1 MSNNL
6 PPEDRP
12 QKQPK
17 ADLPLFQQKI
27 LEEKW
32 KNRPELEA
40 VHLDDDDAFNA
51 ASGVAEMFGHQ
62 LSREQFDEAINHPS
76 LAGSR
81 YITQIGNQVRYLH
94 NSLFGQH
101 PTIAGN
107 AIDNINEKT
116 IDLLREAETA
126 HDNDNHNEA
135 LKGLNTI
142 HEVYSGLHEI
152 LSAQNP
158 TYMDSYTGLHLDD
171 MVSKT
176 LPNLIDKYKTTME
189 L

>member
-6 PPEDRP
+6 PPEDKP
-12 QKQPK
+12 QIEPK
-17 ADLPLFQQKI
+17 ADLPLFQQKL

-32 KNRPELEA
+32 KNRPELEP

-51 ASGVAEMFGHQ
+51 ASGIAEMLGSK
-62 LSREQFDEAINHPS
+62 LSREQFNEAINDPS

-81 YITQIGNQVRYLH
+81 YIAEVGNQVRYLH
-94 NSLFGQH
+94 NSLFGQN

-116 IDLLREAETA
+116 IGLLKEADEA
-126 HDNDNHNEA
+126 HDDDRHLDALNH
-135 LKGLNTI
+135 LNKI
-142 HEVYSGLHEI
+142 HDVYSKLHGV
-152 LSAQNP
+152 LSVQNP
-158 TYMDSYTGLHLDD
+158 TYMSSYTGLHLDD

-176 LPNLIDKYKTTME
+176 LPNLISQYKNKME